1 VPVVSAELLL
11 MLMPLAAVIAILL
24 GWQQQRLA
32 DAKRD
37 NMAMRR
43 AMLPLD
49 AAFDHVPVGQAV
61 LDLDLRYVRINRLL
75 ADINGLPAEDHIGK
89 SIHDVIPE
97 IAPAA
102 DIRIRHVMTTGLP
115 LVDFVF
121 EAATAALPHQRRTWR
136 ESVHPLYDRNEAMI
150 GVTVVVEDI
159 TEQRRLAAAL
169 LDSQR
174 REQRRTVELEG
185 LMQAAPAALFLATDR
200 ECRRVKANPA
210 AERLLRLR
218 RGENPLHDTPG
229 GRAFAVY
236 AGATLLALDQ
246 LPLLRAAATGE
257 EIRDET
263 LTVRFADDDRLHVV
277 INAVPL
283 RDETGE
289 VVGVAAGFIEAPA
302 QAKAEIDA

>member
-102 DIRIRHVMTTGLP
+102 DVRIRHVMTTGLP

-200 ECRRVKANPA
+200 ECRRVKANPV

-218 RGENPLHDTPG
+218 RGEHPLDGNAG
-229 GRAFAVY
+229 GRAIY
-236 AGATLLALDQ
+236 AGASLLALDQ

-257 EIRDET
+257 EIRGET
-263 LTVRFADDDRLHVV
+263 LTVRFADDERLDVV

-283 RDETGE
+283 RDEAGD
-289 VVGVAAGFIEAPA
+289 VVGAVAGFVEAPA
-302 QAKAEIDA
+302 RAKAEIDA